1 MDFETGSQTCLSPR
15 YILTLRYI
23 STLRCKMYMQMLL
36 PLQYLDSCRHFSCF
50 LATPCVFSSWS
61 LSLVAWHMLHKLG
74 LKQCNLFIYQLVLYN
89 WYNSCGKYDY
99 TICWCGVYIFRIW
112 ICDRVSTCNI
122 SVSPWL
128 LVWLSLNSSSVE
140 FSINLIKVYWAACLF
155 CASQPFF
162 DQNWECY
169 WDLFSLKG
177 EDELIWAWRHA
188 QEKTLPNAAD
198 FLVWQN

>member
-23 STLRCKMYMQMLL
+23 STLRCIMYMQMLL

-50 LATPCVFSSWS
+50 LATPCDFSSWS

-89 WYNSCGKYDY
+89 WYNSCWKYNY

-112 ICDRVSTCNI
+112 ICDRVNTCNI

-128 LVWLSLNSSSVE
+128 LVWLSLNSSSISQWSSQ
-140 FSINLIKVYWAACLF
+140 SIWKRYIGLPVCSVHHNLFL
-155 CASQPFF
+155 

-177 EDELIWAWRHA
+177 EDKLIWA
-188 QEKTLPNAAD
+188 
-198 FLVWQN
+198 